1 MSPQLSQ
8 VWGPGQDILT
18 IIFYEKSC
26 FPHYSSLSC
35 FQIVKSRD
43 SQTLG
48 ISALKASARTSLE
61 HLLKCGV
68 SGKDGGPRKGQGQG
82 PRQLRA
88 SLDPWHLLPLL
99 SCFFLPWH
107 VWPVDSR
114 AAGVPLSAT
123 LRAAGPGLVTHLG
136 KGSEAPGL
144 GWVGLGADARA
155 KEGLFPAES
164 PGFTCGEKV
173 PGERRSSIFLT
184 CLRKAQAVGVCP

>member
-1 MSPQLSQ
+1 M
-8 VWGPGQDILT
+8 WGPREGRGPQERPGPGT
-18 IIFYEKSC
+18 SAAACKSG
-26 FPHYSSLSC
+26 PL
-35 FQIVKSRD
+35 
-43 SQTLG
+43 
-48 ISALKASARTSLE
+48 APASFSF
-61 HLLKCGV
+61 
-68 SGKDGGPRKGQGQG
+68 
-82 PRQLRA
+82 
-88 SLDPWHLLPLL
+88 LL

-144 GWVGLGADARA
+144 GLVGLGADARVR
-155 KEGLFPAES
+155 EGLFPAES